1 MTLRR
6 SSLAMVALLPALL
19 LVARGSGEAGER
31 RSVERTEGLLVLT
44 VKGPIQEVLTALQT
58 AIARRNY
65 FVAGINHLDDTL
77 RRRAADLGKPFDFD
91 HYKILSFCNLTLADE
106 GLRAD
111 PNLGAFMPCRLA
123 VFVRK
128 GRAEV
133 TIVAMRPTFVSR
145 ALQTPEV
152 QRLAAQ
158 VEADVVAI
166 LEMVA
171 ADLP

>member
-44 VKGPIQEVLTALQT
+44 VKGPIQEALTALQT

-91 HYKILSFCNLTLADE
+91 HYKILSFCSLTLADE
-106 GLRAD
+106 ALRAH
-111 PNLGAFMPCRLA
+111 PYVGAFMPCRVA
-123 VFVRK
+123 VFAQK
-128 GRAEV
+128 GSPDVIIV
-133 TIVAMRPTFVSR
+133 TMRPTFLSR
-145 ALQTPEV
+145 LFRSPEV
-152 QRLAAQ
+152 ERLARQ
-158 VEADVVAI
+158 VEADVLAI

-171 ADLP
+171 TD